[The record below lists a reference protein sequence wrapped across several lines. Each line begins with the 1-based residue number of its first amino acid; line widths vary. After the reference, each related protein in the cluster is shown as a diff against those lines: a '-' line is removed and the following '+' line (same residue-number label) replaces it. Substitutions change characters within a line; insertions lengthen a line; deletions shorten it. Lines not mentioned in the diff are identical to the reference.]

1 MSVLQRL
8 LGPTTQQQ
16 RQQELLTAERNA
28 NLQAQDAKFFDEL
41 IVDGLMDRDGNVDF
55 KKLVEKDSTGYK
67 YENQIVKLLNQ
78 SNKFKQF
85 TDTQEGMDKLGVIE
99 GFRDNEDGTKTIITR
114 RPDTKVLAPKT
125 WFASDDPNDLVA
137 NLTNTQFEDLISGMA
152 ALVRK
157 RANPNLGQGVIAQ
170 SVQRDGPTDLVTGQP
185 MGQEDDPIAEAGE
198 VLDEIDNAE
207 GVNLQ
212 EANEVMLGII
222 TDLGTR
228 LRQIKEQKPEVDTE
242 GLSLPIATANVTTPA
257 AQKGAEFLDSITSE
271 SVLADSDLDLIVNNL
286 SPYKRNQWKTNWK
299 RAQVQY
305 DRNETKQQKAI
316 KDREGKLY
324 RVGDAR
330 NDERYE
336 KEKQRLLNEKQQLID
351 QVKENIKTDSAAIA
365 EAQASEEQRKTDRL
379 SNLEQQLQNPNLS
392 EARKAEIQAELDK
405 AKTPAKDTSTSFT
418 LNGELKD
425 GATKEEVQSFFDNNK
440 ETIEA
445 ISKDGDLINRFREV
459 ITKYGVESEEDLNKI
474 PFGTA
479 EARNVTYQ
487 DAAIVLAAYDKQQN
501 FADALYK
508 YMGVYDRKMSM
519 DKTALETDILYNDY
533 LRDQRK
539 YRQELTQEFLD
550 AEADLIPLL
559 FDDKGNYQS
568 FTPETRA
575 KVSNLMNQV
584 KNLPGAPKFVVKN
597 GVYEIQTEGEFA
609 KDSLKG
615 IAGLLFTQAVEDE
628 GSVDFKDWFQGLFSP
643 GDPKN
648 IGNLIDNVR
657 FRRVNPGD
665 PNSPIAEI
673 YFTPA
678 GSNREA
684 QGSLKPGDFT
694 YRFGGP
700 NENAFARNLILYYI
714 QEYGIEE
721 S

>member
-28 NLQAQDAKFFDEL
+28 NLQVADSKFFDEL
-41 IVDGLMDRDGNVDF
+41 LVDGLITKEGVVNFD
-55 KKLVEKDSTGYK
+55 KLIEKDSTGYK

-78 SNKFKQF
+78 SNKFRQF
-85 TDTQEGMDKLGVIE
+85 TDTKEGMDKLGVIE
-99 GFRDNEDGTKTIITR
+99 GFQDNPDGTRSIITR
-114 RPDTKVLAPKT
+114 RPDTKLLAPKT

-137 NLTNTQFEDLISGMA
+137 NLQKNEFEDLIQGNVA
-152 ALVRK
+152 ILRK

-170 SVQRDGPTDLVTGQP
+170 SVQKDGATDIVTGQP
-185 MGQEDDPIAEAGE
+185 MGQENDPIAEAGE

-207 GVNLQ
+207 GINLQ
-212 EANEVMLGII
+212 EANAAMLDIV

-257 AQKGAEFLDSITSE
+257 AQKGAEFLNSITPE

-286 SPYKRNQWKTNWK
+286 SPRYRNQWKTNWK
-299 RAQVQY
+299 RTQVQY
-305 DRNETKQQKAI
+305 DRNEARQEKAI

-324 RVGDAR
+324 RAGDAR
-330 NDERYE
+330 NDERYD

>member
-16 RQQELLTAERNA
+16 RQQEALRAERNA
-28 NLQAQDAKFFDEL
+28 NLQAQDSKFFDEL
-41 IVDGLMDRDGNVDF
+41 LVDGLITKEGRVNF
-55 KKLVEKDSTGYK
+55 EKLVEKDSTGYK
-67 YENQIVKLLNQ
+67 YQNQIVKLLNQ

-85 TDTQEGMDKLGVIE
+85 TDTQEGMDKLGVIA

-114 RPDTKVLAPKT
+114 RPDTNILAPKT

-137 NLTNTQFEDLISGMA
+137 NLNSTQFEDLIQGNV
-152 ALVRK
+152 ALLRK
-157 RANPNLGQGVIAQ
+157 RANPNLGQGVVAQ
-170 SVQRDGPTDLVTGQP
+170 SVQDGGATDIVTG
-185 MGQEDDPIAEAGE
+185 DPIAEAGE

-207 GVNLQ
+207 GINLQ
-212 EANEVMLGII
+212 EANESMLGIV
-222 TDLGTR
+222 TDLGVR
-228 LRQIKEQKPEVDTE
+228 LREANKQKEEEAKQPVKVDVPEFTKSDGTKRNRPVFDQAAAIKFIEDFGGVAPTSPRELRRVTDDLRRIQEGKRPKNLAETMKVM
-242 GLSLPIATANVTTPA
+242 GLSITDYQKGPRNRLDAPA
-257 AQKGAEFLDSITSE
+257 A
-271 SVLADSDLDLIVNNL
+271 V
-286 SPYKRNQWKTNWK
+286 
-299 RAQVQY
+299 RA
-305 DRNETKQQKAI
+305 
-316 KDREGKLY
+316 
-324 RVGDAR
+324 
-330 NDERYE
+330 
-336 KEKQRLLNEKQQLID
+336 
-351 QVKENIKTDSAAIA
+351 
-365 EAQASEEQRKTDRL
+365 
-379 SNLEQQLQNPNLS
+379 LS
-392 EARKAEIQAELDK
+392 EKVNQSLMKEPD
-405 AKTPAKDTSTSFT
+405 PATITSTSFT

-459 ITKYGVESEEDLNKI
+459 ITEYGVESEEDLNKI

-479 EARNVTYQ
+479 EAKNVTYQ

-508 YMGVYDRKMSM
+508 YMGVYDRKMGM
-519 DKTALETDILYNDY
+519 EKTALETDILYGNY
-533 LRDQRK
+533 LQDQQK
-539 YRQELTQEFLD
+539 YRQELTDNFIK
-550 AEADLIPLL
+550 AEEELIPLL
-559 FDDKGNYQS
+559 FDDKGNYQA
-568 FTPETRA
+568 FTDETRA
-575 KVSNLMNQV
+575 KVSNLLNQV
-584 KNLPGAPKFVVKN
+584 KSLPGAPKFVVKN
-597 GVYEIQTEGEFA
+597 GKYEIQTEGEFA

-615 IAGLLFTQAVEDE
+615 IAGLLFAQAVEVE
-628 GSVDFKDWFQGLFSP
+628 GSVDFKDWFGDLFGP
-643 GDPKN
+643 NDPKS

-657 FRRVNPGD
+657 FRRTNPGD

-684 QGSLKPGDFT
+684 KGSLKPGDFT

-714 QEYGIEE
+714 QEYGVEE